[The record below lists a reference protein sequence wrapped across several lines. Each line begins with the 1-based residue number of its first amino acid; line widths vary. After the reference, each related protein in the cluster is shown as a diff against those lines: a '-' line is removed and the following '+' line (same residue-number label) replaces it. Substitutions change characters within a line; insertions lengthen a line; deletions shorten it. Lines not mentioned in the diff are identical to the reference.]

1 MALRRTTPTASRTAR
16 LHGLAAL
23 GWLGLNFPL
32 ITLWDHRVTLL
43 GLPLMGLA
51 LFAGWAVLIGAAAW
65 IAERGDDDE
74 NGHDLADGGS
84 AAATVDPRQ
93 D

>member
-1 MALRRTTPTASRTAR
+1 MPQRTTSASRTAR

-32 ITLWDHRVTLL
+32 ITLWDHRVTLF

-51 LFAGWAVLIGAAAW
+51 LFAGWAVLIGATAW
-65 IAERGDDDE
+65 ITERGDDGDE
-74 NGHDLADGGS
+74 PALVDDAATP
-84 AAATVDPRQ
+84 AAAGRASD
-93 D
+93 